1 MASIR
6 TLPNGRHEVMWR
18 STDGKRQQSKTF
30 KKDEKK
36 RAKAFKAEVETE
48 INAGYDVDLK
58 KARIT
63 FQQWSDQ
70 WKEGQRANRDSTFRQ
85 VESDLKRLNKAFG
98 HRTLRAITVS
108 EVKTWIGSMKN
119 EQLED
124 STVYARYRRMKQVMD
139 AAVDEGLLRKSPCI
153 KSSSPAAGKRE
164 QNIPTVAQVWDLYDD
179 VPVGLKPAVLLGAFS
194 GLRASEAVAIHETR
208 DVDYM
213 QGLVK
218 PLLQHGGAK
227 LKTESSKWPV
237 PIADDLSLEL
247 SKYVGQGHSETL
259 VRSAYGQAITP
270 GRMQVMIKRSAE
282 AVGLYSDFRFH
293 DLRHF
298 YASLLISEGLDV
310 VTVQHCMRHAT
321 ANTTLRTYSHLWPDA
336 DEAPRA
342 AVQRLFATREAS
354 SETEANVGRM
364 LGVTR

>member
-1 MASIR
+1 
-6 TLPNGRHEVMWR
+6 
-18 STDGKRQQSKTF
+18 
-30 KKDEKK
+30 
-36 RAKAFKAEVETE
+36 
-48 INAGYDVDLK
+48 
-58 KARIT
+58 
-63 FQQWSDQ
+63 
-70 WKEGQRANRDSTFRQ
+70 
-85 VESDLKRLNKAFG
+85 
-98 HRTLRAITVS
+98 
-108 EVKTWIGSMKN
+108 MKN
-119 EQLED
+119 EHLGD

-153 KSSSPAAGKRE
+153 KSSSPTAGKRE

-218 PLLQHGGAK
+218 PLFQHGGVK

-310 VTVQHCMRHAT
+310 VTVQHCMRHAK
-321 ANTTLRTYSHLWPDA
+321 ASTTLNTYSHLWPDT
-336 DEAPRA
+336 DEAPGR
-342 AVQRLFATREAS
+342 QSRDCSPPERLHRKL
-354 SETEANVGRM
+354 RQM
-364 LGVTR
+364 LGERWELRGENRYSRVIPP